1 MKLSKYFRSEAS
13 PSKGARNPRGGS
25 APPGRSAN
33 HAAEIA
39 APESRVLVREHVG
52 LDIAECRVGLVLD
65 AVVERLDDVLLEL
78 RGARM
83 RVHDCFAFLTAVFGI
98 AQPQYIHLDAGRHQ
112 GDDGMHVLRDT

>member
-13 PSKGARNPRGGS
+13 PSRGARTPRGPS

-52 LDIAECRVGLVLD
+52 LDVAECRVGLAFD
-65 AVVERLDDVLLEL
+65 GVVARPDDVFLEL
-78 RGARM
+78 LGARM
-83 RVHDCFAFLTAVFGI
+83 RVRARFAFRVAIFGI
-98 AQPQYIHLDAGRHQ
+98 GQPQHVHLDAGRHQ
-112 GDDGMHVLRDT
+112 SD